1 MATNPVNDFTYLKEL
16 LNLEKKEDL
25 AQYQKKMQST
35 SFKQR
40 KANGVLW
47 HSCSLM
53 EHKYDAGERLLIKLE
68 RPREHNDNHIFSS
81 GKLVDVFAIGDE
93 SMCVKGVVNKV
104 KHDEMFITIN
114 AEEFPNWITHS
125 KLAVQLL
132 FDDRSYKEM
141 DWALNELIK
150 TESVRLL
157 ELQKKILGYEA
168 PYFKDVK
175 ISTISHLNSS
185 QQKAV
190 RKIVGAEDFAII
202 HGPPGTGKTTTLV
215 EAIKETLKSESQVL
229 VCAPSN
235 AAVDLL
241 TEKLSQQGISIVRIG
256 HPARVTEEILG
267 LTLES
272 KIANHQDYKLLK
284 DLRKRSEECFKLGGK
299 WKRSF
304 GTDEREQ
311 RKLIRLEARSLKK
324 DAERAYQDIV
334 DDILFSTRIVASTL
348 VGANHPKLRHSKFTT
363 VFIDEAGQALEPATW
378 IPIIKSHKVV
388 FAGDHLQ
395 LPPTVK
401 CYEAGQ
407 RGLKNTLFEK
417 AIKGNQAEV
426 LLNEQYRMNELI
438 MKFSSNYFYKGIL
451 KANSSNLNAKVYSED
466 QVVEFIDTAGTG
478 YFESQHPD
486 TRSSFNKEEAHLL
499 LKHFTNYIESINNS
513 GYELPDNYGFIS
525 PYKAQVEF
533 IRTLVEESDIDS
545 GIKSKI
551 VVNTIDGFQGQERDV
566 IYISLVRS
574 NEQGEIGFLSDE
586 RRMNVALTR
595 AKRKLVVIG
604 DSATIGVKSK
614 LYNEFLDYINDIDSY
629 RSAFE
634 LIY

>member
-1 MATNPVNDFTYLKEL
+1 M
-16 LNLEKKEDL
+16 
-25 AQYQKKMQST
+25 
-35 SFKQR
+35 
-40 KANGVLW
+40 
-47 HSCSLM
+47 
-53 EHKYDAGERLLIKLE
+53 
-68 RPREHNDNHIFSS
+68 
-81 GKLVDVFAIGDE
+81 
-93 SMCVKGVVNKV
+93 
-104 KHDEMFITIN
+104 
-114 AEEFPNWITHS
+114 
-125 KLAVQLL
+125 
-132 FDDRSYKEM
+132 
-141 DWALNELIK
+141 
-150 TESVRLL
+150 
-157 ELQKKILGYEA
+157 
-168 PYFKDVK
+168 
-175 ISTISHLNSS
+175 NSS
-185 QQKAV
+185 QKKAV
-190 RKIVGAEDFAII
+190 RKVVGAEDFAII

-256 HPARVTEEILG
+256 HPARVTEEILD

-284 DLRKRSEECFKLGGK
+284 DLRKRSAECFKLGGK

-304 GTDEREQ
+304 GADERKQ
-311 RKLIRLEARSLKK
+311 RNLIRLEARSLKK

-348 VGANHPKLRHSKFTT
+348 VGANHPKLTHSKFTT

-378 IPIIKSHKVV
+378 IPIIKSNKVV

-407 RGLKNTLFEK
+407 KGLKETLFEK
-417 AIKGNQAEV
+417 AIKGNQADV

-451 KANSSNLNAKVYSED
+451 KANSRNLNAKVYSGD

-486 TRSSFNKEEAHLL
+486 TRSSFNKEEAYLL
-499 LKHFTNYIESINNS
+499 LKHFTNYIESIKNS
-513 GYELPDNYGFIS
+513 GYDLPDNYGFIS
-525 PYKAQVEF
+525 PYKAQVEC
-533 IRTLVEESDIDS
+533 IKTLLEESDVDL

-614 LYNEFLDYINDIDSY
+614 FYDEFLDYINVIDSY